1 MKQLRSILAYDAEWC
16 SSELTE
22 QHAFLQ
28 AAKLLPEV
36 PGVLY
41 FGFPWATLIE
51 RLHSRHSSAE
61 SLKKVLDS
69 ARLLL
74 HKQKSVVTVCQ
85 HVDMLNYGQ
94 LFQESC
100 ITKVFWPYA
109 AKEQDC
115 FPDNEEIKI
124 LPFPRFPEQAMACAL
139 PPDTAKK
146 HLYSFVEPDTKGW
159 LSDKTTRDILD
170 FLAGKQGGPV
180 IPRVRWDCNKDLQD
194 TGVEGK
200 GNIDRDLID
209 CAAPLEVGRI
219 LRESIFSLC
228 PLGPGSNA
236 TLLWESIACG
246 SIPVVLS
253 DNYLLPGSKVLWE
266 LATVF
271 CPGKEEDI
279 AALPER
285 LAAMA
290 RDQELLDRKRH
301 AMRQLRMIYGPDCF
315 VYDIQKL
322 FLSLAGETADIAP
335 AQPGF
340 SYGKLYS
347 MAAEI
352 TGAEDLERSV
362 ADIFILGCSSRV
374 LVDSSGFLHRFK
386 ENDQFRTAYRQALLV
401 CGREH
406 AGSMLRALEFKG
418 IDLER
423 MPCI

>member
-61 SLKKVLDS
+61 SLKEVLDS

-85 HVDMLNYGQ
+85 HVDMLNYGE

-115 FPDNEEIKI
+115 FPDNGKIKI
-124 LPFPRFPEQAMACAL
+124 LPFPLFPEEARACAQ

-146 HLYSFVEPDTKGW
+146 HLYSFVGPDTKGCT
-159 LSDKTTRDILD
+159 SDK
-170 FLAGKQGGPV
+170 
-180 IPRVRWDCNKDLQD
+180 
-194 TGVEGK
+194 
-200 GNIDRDLID
+200 
-209 CAAPLEVGRI
+209 GRI

-236 TLLWESIACG
+236 TLLWESISCG

-253 DNYLLPGSKVLWE
+253 DNYLLPGSKALWE

-271 CPGKEEDI
+271 CPEKEEDI
-279 AALPER
+279 EALPER

-301 AMRQLRMIYGPDCF
+301 AMRQLRMIYGPECF

-374 LVDSSGFLHRFK
+374 LVDSSGFLHRFT
-386 ENDQFRTAYRQALLV
+386 ENEQFRTAYRQALLV

-406 AGSMLRALEFKG
+406 ADAMVRALEFRG

-423 MPCI
+423 MPYI